1 MIQKIIKFVLQLS
14 HVHYDMR
21 KFHFS
26 NRIISIWNSLRDYV
40 VASPTLNT
48 FKARLDKFWE
58 NQDVRMGKPTYRLL
72 EVVVKLS

>member
-1 MIQKIIKFVLQLS
+1 MCILIRERRKALQQS

-21 KFHFS
+21 KFNFS
-26 NRIISIWNSLRDYV
+26 NIKIWNSLRDYV